1 MALLVVTHYSRYC
14 CKPVVSYM
22 YLLMWPKS
30 DELMLRSAL
39 LKILVLHRKKRY
51 VQDSAYPRRSGDE
64 FRWKPKQAST

>member
-1 MALLVVTHYSRYC
+1 
-14 CKPVVSYM
+14 
-22 YLLMWPKS
+22 
-30 DELMLRSAL
+30 MLRSAL